1 MKVDNDTAFLTRE
14 WLMTPNS
21 ELAHIFDYR
30 YNDMAVSLCRM
41 KQRERSLL
49 RVAIENNNKCKMCL
63 KVLNSK

>member
-1 MKVDNDTAFLTRE
+1 
-14 WLMTPNS
+14 
-21 ELAHIFDYR
+21 
-30 YNDMAVSLCRM
+30 M